1 MPWEAWHPR
10 WHPFNETLSLMN
22 SLIGSTN
29 IWSGSTI
36 STFANSVL
44 RCWTKNQIA
53 TYIQRVQRRHCCY
66 LVEISAPRALLK
78 YKTARLSPRQPVPGQ
93 SRKIVSRRSE
103 FSISL
108 FSVAIVRIFP
118 YIRFVLVPHR
128 YASRKE
134 LFCAELVSRLHHE
147 FT

>member
-36 STFANSVL
+36 STFANSDFKML
-44 RCWTKNQIA
+44 DKKSNS
-53 TYIQRVQRRHCCY
+53 YIQRVQRRHCSY

-78 YKTARLSPRQPVPGQ
+78 YKTACLSPRQPVPGQ

-134 LFCAELVSRLHHE
+134 LFCAELVSRPHHE